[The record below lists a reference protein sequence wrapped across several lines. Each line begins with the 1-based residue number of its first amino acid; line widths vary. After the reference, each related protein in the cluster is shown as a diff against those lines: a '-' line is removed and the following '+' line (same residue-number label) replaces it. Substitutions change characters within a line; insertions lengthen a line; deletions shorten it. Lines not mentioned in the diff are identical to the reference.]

1 MFLIRTATFIIQM
14 PCSTTTIFVSLNIRF
29 VNSKS
34 LLKLK
39 SLPNILLSTVGT
51 CYQMDDTATITR
63 QITFNEVC
71 LTCYCII
78 CLTCYCII
86 CNTGQHNFSV
96 RLKNHLYQLILGRSF
111 QKCQPFF
118 PSTSGFVCTNFIKFT
133 NFYSK
138 CPNFKRFR

>member
-71 LTCYCII
+71 LTCYCTSV
-78 CLTCYCII
+78 LYVTLV
-86 CNTGQHNFSV
+86 NTIFLSGS
-96 RLKNHLYQLILGRSF
+96 KTI
-111 QKCQPFF
+111 
-118 PSTSGFVCTNFIKFT
+118 STS
-133 NFYSK
+133 
-138 CPNFKRFR
+138 